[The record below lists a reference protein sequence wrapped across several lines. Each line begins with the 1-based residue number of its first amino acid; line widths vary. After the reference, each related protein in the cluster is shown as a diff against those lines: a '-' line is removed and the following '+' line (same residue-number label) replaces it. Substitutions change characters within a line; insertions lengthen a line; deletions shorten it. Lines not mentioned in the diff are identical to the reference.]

1 MRVLGRFSVGGLS
14 FLLLLNSS
22 TWGQILTTPSNK
34 PKSREAS
41 FSKAVALYQENER
54 RQACAL
60 FEQLKTDPPSNPVLQ
75 LYLLGCAIRQPR
87 GPAVDA
93 QQSIF
98 DSLDSPA
105 SGLNGIAG
113 DWLAASGHCVEAK
126 NEYARAPTGNAAGA
140 IEYGLGQCYQQTGD
154 RVSALV
160 QYRRAL
166 ELDPSKEEH
175 YLSPASLLI
184 IGGQFEEAQ
193 KILAAGKERFPDSL
207 RLVIAMSLLR
217 LDIGYPDE
225 ARIEY
230 EKARSMAPDSPAVW
244 KLLGMIQRT
253 EGDFPSAVKSFEH
266 AAALDGK
273 DAQTYLFM
281 GLAQE
286 RVEGGADA
294 ALVDLQHAAQI
305 APGLVE
311 AQFETASIYLI
322 RKGDSQRA
330 IAMLSKVIA
339 IAPDYAPAYR
349 VLAQAYSR
357 VGSLD
362 KADRA
367 ARKYRQLTH
376 SGESPPSP

>member
-1 MRVLGRFSVGGLS
+1 MRVLGYFWRGG
-14 FLLLLNSS
+14 FLLCVLLNSS
-22 TWGQILTTPSNK
+22 TWGQAPSSAAEN
-34 PKSREAS
+34 PESQERS
-41 FSKAVALYQENER
+41 YSKAVALYQENEVR
-54 RQACAL
+54 RACTL
-60 FEQLKTDPPSNPVLQ
+60 FEQLTSQYPSDPKLH
-75 LYLLGCAIRQPR
+75 LYLLGCAIRQLG
-87 GPAVDA
+87 GPAIDA
-93 QQSIF
+93 QQNIF
-98 DSLDSPA
+98 DRLDSPT

-113 DWLAASGHCVEAK
+113 DWLAAGGHCAEAEE
-126 NEYARAPTGNAAGA
+126 EYARAPTGTAAGA

-154 RVSALV
+154 RVSALA
-160 QYRRAL
+160 QYRKAL
-166 ELDPSKEEH
+166 ELDSSKEEH

-193 KILAAGKERFPDSL
+193 KILATGIEHFPDSL

-217 LDIGYPDE
+217 LDVGYPDE

-230 EKARSMAPDSPAVW
+230 ERARSLAPDSPAVW

-286 RVEGGADA
+286 RIEGGTDA
-294 ALVDLQHAAQI
+294 ALIDFQRAAQI
-305 APGLVE
+305 APGLVQ
-311 AQFETASIYLI
+311 AQFEAASIYLTS
-322 RKGDSQRA
+322 KGDSQRA
-330 IAMLSKVIA
+330 IAMLSKVVA

-349 VLAQAYSR
+349 VLAQAYLR
-357 VGSLD
+357 IGSLD

-367 ARKYRQLTH
+367 GRKYRQLTH
-376 SGESPPSP
+376 FGEFPPPP